1 MNAVTHLE
9 KVIVGEVSAVTHLE
23 KVIAGETSAVTY
35 TEKVITGEATPITH
49 LQRVIAGVESPVTHL
64 EYVWAGSSPTPT
76 EHEYTG
82 VVPYSFN
89 ADGEPLLDWYIK
101 GNTVQNGTPT
111 PTDPIQPQECGE
123 RTGNLYF
130 KKLAGA
136 NISDGGVI
144 ATITGFDLYIAEV
157 EQGVQYSGNGYI
169 YAFFEDVPAIGSI
182 TFNNSRVVESFK
194 NIVSPING
202 FVAVRN
208 PNTIQNAMCNTG
220 NTILPYEPYGYKIPI
235 SSANTTTPVY
245 LGEVETTRKIKKLVF
260 DGSEGWLKYSGTSGS
275 YLYYLG
281 GLSKSEVANC
291 ICTHVEYSSIVPNS
305 NIQGVQMS
313 DSKSTLLLNCG
324 SEVITENTVT
334 AFKEYLAQQHAAGT
348 PVTVWYVLATPT
360 TGIVNEPLRKIG
372 DYADEVSNV
381 ATIPTVNGSNTI
393 DVETA
398 VKPSEVYI
406 KYKGV

>member
-111 PTDPIQPQECGE
+111 PQNPVMPQGCGDLE
-123 RTGNLYF
+123 TTGEH
-130 KKLAGA
+130 
-136 NISDGGVI
+136 
-144 ATITGFDLYIAEV
+144 TG
-157 EQGVQYSGNGYI
+157 Q
-169 YAFFEDVPAIGSI
+169 
-182 TFNNSRVVESFK
+182 
-194 NIVSPING
+194 
-202 FVAVRN
+202 
-208 PNTIQNAMCNTG
+208 
-220 NTILPYEPYGYKIPI
+220 YKIPI

-245 LGEVETTRKIKKLVF
+245 LGEVQTTRNVKKLVF
-260 DGSEGWLKYSGTSGS
+260 DG
-275 YLYYLG
+275 
-281 GLSKSEVANC
+281 
-291 ICTHVEYSSIVPNS
+291 
-305 NIQGVQMS
+305 
-313 DSKSTLLLNCG
+313 
-324 SEVITENTVT
+324 TENTWQEYSNPKLQRLGATMPISDMKANSRANGFCTHFRPISSPSQNTTVNGITFGASNNFIYITFSVDTATAYNLTDVT
-334 AFKEYLAQQHAAGT
+334 SVKTWLSQQYANGT
-348 PVTVWYVLATPT
+348 PVTVWYVLATEK
-360 TGIVNEPLRKIG
+360 TGIVNEPLMRIG